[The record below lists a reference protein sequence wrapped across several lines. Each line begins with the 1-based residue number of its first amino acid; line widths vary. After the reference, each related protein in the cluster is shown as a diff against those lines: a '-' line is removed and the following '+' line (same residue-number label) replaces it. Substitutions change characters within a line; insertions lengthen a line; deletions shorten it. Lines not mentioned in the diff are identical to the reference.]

1 MFRGYNLKQK
11 EVVNIKTAERLGRI
25 SDVEISESTGNIEAI
40 IVPRKGCCLARLF
53 EGGELVIPWS
63 AIEVVGEDLV
73 LVRFFDIDNE
83 KLS

>member
-25 SDVEISESTGNIEAI
+25 SDVEISESTGNI
-40 IVPRKGCCLARLF
+40 G
-53 EGGELVIPWS
+53 GGELVIPWS

>member
-53 EGGELVIPWS
+53 GGGELVIPWS
-63 AIEVVGEDLV
+63 AIGEDLV

>member
-53 EGGELVIPWS
+53 GGVNLSFRGALLRWS
-63 AIEVVGEDLV
+63 GKIWFLCD
-73 LVRFFDIDNE
+73 F
-83 KLS
+83 

>member
-11 EVVNIKTAERLGRI
+11 EVVNIKTAERL
-25 SDVEISESTGNIEAI
+25 DVEISESTGNIEAI

-53 EGGELVIPWS
+53 GGGELVIPWS

>member
-40 IVPRKGCCLARLF
+40 IVPRKRCCLARLF
-53 EGGELVIPWS
+53 GGGELVIPWS

>member
-25 SDVEISESTGNIEAI
+25 SDVEISESTGNIGSYNSSAE
-40 IVPRKGCCLARLF
+40 KGAVWQGF
-53 EGGELVIPWS
+53 SEGGELVIPWS

-73 LVRFFDIDNE
+73 LVRLF
-83 KLS
+83 